1 MKLFATVHNFQSGQR
16 FSIWSDI
23 GSSRPGVS
31 LTNLNHITLIRA
43 KCCYFTDVEVGVA
56 WFSLKIHTT
65 SLYPGKDLDKLEGP
79 LWFAQRALFE
89 PYQSTISGR
98 RGRAHCPPICLLL
111 LSTDLMI
118 IDFLIP
124 LPIVRY
130 NHATKLENQQ

>member
-1 MKLFATVHNFQSGQR
+1 MKPPTSDFLQTVDYAQNQNFGMKLFATVHNFQSGQR

-56 WFSLKIHTT
+56 WFSQKIHTT

-79 LWFAQRALFE
+79 LWFA
-89 PYQSTISGR
+89 
-98 RGRAHCPPICLLL
+98 
-111 LSTDLMI
+111 
-118 IDFLIP
+118 
-124 LPIVRY
+124 
-130 NHATKLENQQ
+130 